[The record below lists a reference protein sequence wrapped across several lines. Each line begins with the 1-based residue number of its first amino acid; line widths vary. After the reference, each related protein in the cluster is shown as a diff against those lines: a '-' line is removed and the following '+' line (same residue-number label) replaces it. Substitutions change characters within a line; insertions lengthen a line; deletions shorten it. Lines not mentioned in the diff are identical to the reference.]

1 VDLETRS
8 IMKDLSVVVGT
19 LIVAGGVV
27 LFAWTVI
34 TPLVNKLWSATHRQG
49 KIRKTK
55 IVVLRNGDDKVPGSV
70 SMRERSLADPPRD

>member
-34 TPLVNKLWSATHRQG
+34 TPLVNKLWSVG
-49 KIRKTK
+49 
-55 IVVLRNGDDKVPGSV
+55 L
-70 SMRERSLADPPRD
+70 